1 MIGLATGREIA
12 MSLTLNRVQK
22 LTTNWRFLGDFFYD
36 MVTGESKRHNL
47 LMVSPALK
55 K

>member
-1 MIGLATGREIA
+1 MIGLATGREDD

-22 LTTNWRFLGDFFYD
+22 LTTNRKPLKIS
-36 MVTGESKRHNL
+36 SKHELAEKWTRT
-47 LMVSPALK
+47 K

>member
-22 LTTNWRFLGDFFYD
+22 LTTNPRQAE
-36 MVTGESKRHNL
+36 TK
-47 LMVSPALK
+47 AK
-55 K
+55 TA